1 MMNQKIS
8 KTIVSLFLFG
18 LFFLS
23 VSAHAQDIKSRMKD
37 RLPVI
42 KSLKMRG
49 VIGENNRG
57 YLQFLGEKREKENV
71 VNAENQ
77 DRKTVYSAI
86 AKQQKTTLEV
96 VERHR
101 AAQIEQKAEPREW
114 LQDANGKWYQLK

>member
-8 KTIVSLFLFG
+8 KTTVSLFLVG

-49 VIGENNRG
+49 IIGENNRG

-96 VERHR
+96 VEKHR
-101 AAQIEQKAEPREW
+101 AAQIEIKAEPGEW